1 MNEYSTALLQIVST
15 RMSHEELTNGMG
27 LRNYAR
33 KQPEPPNAYY
43 CFETAALCASDS
55 LNDHIEKLSFVCRQA
70 ESFVKERVSEGDEI
84 TLLWFPGPKAEDFT
98 VLTPASMKFLGEMKI
113 SFLIT
118 NKSHS

>member
-15 RMSHEELTNGMG
+15 QISHEDLCNGMN

-43 CFETAALCASDS
+43 CFETAALCSSDS
-55 LNDHIEKLSFVCRQA
+55 LNDHIEKLALAISKSGKFIQDRA
-70 ESFVKERVSEGDEI
+70 KAGDEI

-98 VLTPASMKFLGEMKI
+98 VLTPGSMNFLGENKI
-113 SFLIT
+113 SFLIQ
-118 NKSHS
+118 NKR